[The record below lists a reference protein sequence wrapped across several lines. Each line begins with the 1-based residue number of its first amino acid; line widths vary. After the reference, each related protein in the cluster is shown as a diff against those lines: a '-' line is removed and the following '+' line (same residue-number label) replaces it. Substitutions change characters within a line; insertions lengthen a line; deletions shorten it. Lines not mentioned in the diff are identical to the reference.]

1 VSRFTTSVR
10 IQHDPVSWFNHR
22 AIIGVDYTGDDS
34 RNLERFA
41 PPELASLLTA
51 ATAAGRIR
59 QTLRRGTSITGD
71 YSGTARFNLTSTVS
85 SATSVGGQ
93 LFRNES
99 NTSTLGGTGFPG
111 AGIETASGVAVQE
124 ISTQTQVLNTTIG
137 AYAEQKFGWRDRLY
151 VTGAFRVDNNSA
163 FGEDFKWVTYPKVDA
178 SWVVSDEAF
187 WPFRGTIRSLRL
199 RAAYG
204 ESGRQPAAFSAL
216 RTFTP
221 VLGPSGTNAV
231 TPGAIGNPDLRP
243 ERGKEIEAGFEA
255 EILDRLSLDFT
266 YFNKKTEDEI
276 INQAIAPSTGF
287 AGSRPMNLGRVDN
300 GGIELAATAQVLRR
314 NSFDWELRATYA
326 TNQDEIKDLGGV
338 PSVIA
343 SYGQFNRVGYPIG
356 GFFSKVVVSADRA
369 TNGTATNVMC
379 SGGPGQPP
387 VACATAPFL
396 FIGTPTPKRSG
407 AIANT
412 INVGRRF
419 RFYALLDFKQGNRQL
434 DATNLIRCSGLAG
447 AGLCESNYRPEK
459 YDPVYLAETAG
470 NALAQGIV
478 DQWVADA
485 GFVKLREISA
495 AYTLPERL
503 IPGASLATFTL
514 SARELKT
521 WTKYKGIDP
530 EVSSAGSGGVTAQD
544 QALYPPLTRFYA
556 TFSVRF

>member
-1 VSRFTTSVR
+1 
-10 IQHDPVSWFNHR
+10 
-22 AIIGVDYTGDDS
+22 
-34 RNLERFA
+34 
-41 PPELASLLTA
+41 
-51 ATAAGRIR
+51 
-59 QTLRRGTSITGD
+59 
-71 YSGTARFNLTSTVS
+71 
-85 SATSVGGQ
+85 
-93 LFRNES
+93 
-99 NTSTLGGTGFPG
+99 
-111 AGIETASGVAVQE
+111 
-124 ISTQTQVLNTTIG
+124 
-137 AYAEQKFGWRDRLY
+137 
-151 VTGAFRVDNNSA
+151 
-163 FGEDFKWVTYPKVDA
+163 
-178 SWVVSDEAF
+178 
-187 WPFRGTIRSLRL
+187 
-199 RAAYG
+199 
-204 ESGRQPAAFSAL
+204 
-216 RTFTP
+216 
-221 VLGPSGTNAV
+221 
-231 TPGAIGNPDLRP
+231 
-243 ERGKEIEAGFEA
+243 
-255 EILDRLSLDFT
+255 
-266 YFNKKTEDEI
+266 
-276 INQAIAPSTGF
+276 
-287 AGSRPMNLGRVDN
+287 VDN

-521 WTKYKGIDP
+521 WTTYKGIDP